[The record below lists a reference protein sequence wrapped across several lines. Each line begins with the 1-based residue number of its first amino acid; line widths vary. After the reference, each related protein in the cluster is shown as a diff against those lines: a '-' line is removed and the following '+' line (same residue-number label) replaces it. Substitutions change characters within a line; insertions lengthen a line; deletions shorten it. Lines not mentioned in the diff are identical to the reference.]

1 MTKQRATSGMY
12 PDTRRTT
19 RPLLELAERTTATLN
34 LRGTVGEAL
43 RHRQEIQPLVDCESS
58 EEWS

>member
-1 MTKQRATSGMY
+1 MKMTTVDQ
-12 PDTRRTT
+12 PRRTT
-19 RPLLELAERTTATLN
+19 RQKIYVLELTERTTATLG